1 MTEAELLPK
10 VKNAL
15 GIQGDYQDDTISEY
29 IAEVVSFLT
38 EAGVSAGHITAGVV
52 ARGVSDLWSYGSGN
66 GKLSDYFIQR
76 AAQLSYKGAG
86 TNG

>member
-1 MTEAELLPK
+1 MNDAELLTK
-10 VKNAL
+10 VKKAL
-15 GIQGDYQDDTISEY
+15 GIEGDYQDDTISEY
-29 IAEVVSFLT
+29 IEEVMSFLT
-38 EAGVSAGHITAGVV
+38 DAGVSRENVKAGLV

-66 GKLSDYFIQR
+66 GTLSEYFMQR